1 MFNITSDGQVF
12 KYSRY
17 GEFNNEGTL
26 DLGHYTSNCEWIF
39 TQSGTG
45 KIVSRLSD
53 ASTFGQITFVTAL
66 TLNGTLDA
74 ALTSSY
80 APRTDSLYKVITHGA
95 RTGTFSKVTKSG
107 PGATYFTAQY
117 NPGDVTLQA
126 RPNTLSVDPVTR
138 TEGNSGTSAMNF
150 TLRLSAPSSQTVTVK
165 YATSDGSAK
174 VGKDFNAASGT
185 ASFAPGETSKV
196 VSVAVIGDLL
206 DESNEFLKLNFSQAS
221 GATLTSNQALGT
233 ITDDDGAP
241 SISINDVRV
250 LEDNTVNVNA
260 NLTVKLSNP
269 SGQTVKVNFATANG
283 TALSSS
289 DYFAKTGTLTFAPG
303 ESSKVVTIVV
313 RGDTIDEIHEQFEVR
328 LTGPVNASIA
338 DGTGIGTIT
347 DNEPPPAISVKSAS
361 VTEGNAGSVSLP
373 FEINLSGH
381 SSRTV
386 TVQIRT
392 IGAKNLPATAG
403 VDYLALPTTTL
414 SFAPGET
421 RKVVN
426 VAIKGDT
433 LDEENE
439 RVGLELKTPVN
450 AVLGNGS
457 LNGVLTAEGTILDD
471 DASPLLSIG
480 DVSVTEGNSGTR
492 SAVFTVS
499 ISARSGREVSVG
511 FSTVAGSA
519 LSGSD
524 YMGQSGSLTFAP
536 GQTSKTISIPVI
548 GDTRVE
554 STEKFSVLLSRSLN
568 ASINRAT
575 GTATILNDDS
585 SGITASNVVAD
596 LAPSAG
602 NS

>member
-1 MFNITSDGQVF
+1 VFNITSDGQVF